1 MLRMQIFLMRETEPM
16 RENDQKV
23 RIEEQRK
30 ITTSPKF
37 YPYLYVME
45 KKYVSRNREEVRKEE
60 KNFIKE
66 KRLYIIKY
74 FDKGSQKL

>member
-1 MLRMQIFLMRETEPM
+1 MQ
-16 RENDQKV
+16 ENDQKV
-23 RIEEQRK
+23 RTEGQRK
-30 ITTSPKF
+30 ITMNLEF

-45 KKYVSRNREEVRKEE
+45 KKYVSRNREGVRKEE

-74 FDKGSQKL
+74 FDKGSQKLRN